1 MRLTN
6 DDVEWLE
13 SIHPS
18 LQYHRQ
24 EQRITGELDF
34 CASYDIL
41 SGKMQIEGVERDDSI
56 RESNRAICDVFEIEI
71 RLDPKSTDPKN
82 GWPIVYE
89 VGGRLKAIA
98 EKRAIERADLHL
110 YEDGAAC
117 LGIRY
122 SQERNLTLLRFLHDL
137 VIPFFYRLSYV
148 DRFGLEAARRDLW
161 GEYSHGDHGTREH
174 EQEMMDIARRNTGK
188 NKPCPCGNGMKYKKC
203 CMDEVQAVIRPDM
216 DKRALQSKLGFG

>member
-1 MRLTN
+1 MRPTN

-13 SIHPS
+13 SVHPS

-34 CASYDIL
+34 CASYDAP
-41 SGKMQIEGVERDDSI
+41 SGKLHIEGIEHDDSI
-56 RESNRAICDVFEIEI
+56 RESNRAICDVFDIEI
-71 RLDPKSTDPKN
+71 RLDPKSIDPKN

-89 VGGRLKAIA
+89 VGGRLRTIA

-110 YEDGAAC
+110 YEDCACC

-122 SQERNLTLLRFLHDL
+122 SRERNLTLHRFLHDL
-137 VIPFFYRLSYV
+137 VTPFFYRLSYV

-161 GEYSHGDHGTREH
+161 GEYSHGEDGIREH
-174 EQEMMDIARRNTGK
+174 EQAMMDIALRNTGR
-188 NKPCPCGNGMKYKKC
+188 NAPCPCGSEMKYKRC
-203 CMDEVQAVIRPDM
+203 CLDEVRAVQVEIRIT
-216 DKRALQSKLGFG
+216 A